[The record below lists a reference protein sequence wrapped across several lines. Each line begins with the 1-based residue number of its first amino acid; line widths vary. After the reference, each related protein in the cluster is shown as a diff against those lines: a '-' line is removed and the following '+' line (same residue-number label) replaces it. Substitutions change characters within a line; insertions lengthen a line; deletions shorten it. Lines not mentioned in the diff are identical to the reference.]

1 MLEGE
6 YTGPEVDIWSLG
18 VVLYFMV
25 SGRRPF
31 DNVSDYVVLQKIK
44 RGKMR
49 KLSNVSR
56 SCADL
61 IKCLL
66 ETAPLKRPSI
76 SEISKHPWCTRDQ
89 QEEKIKEQVEEKEKR
104 KETRSP
110 KGGKRRS
117 KTNKYRGSHL
127 APVIE
132 EWSFSVSLPQSVW
145 RLEDF
150 EEINK

>member
-76 SEISKHPWCTRDQ
+76 SEISKHPWCTREVDQ

-104 KETRSP
+104 NETRSA

-132 EWSFSVSLPQSVW
+132 E
-145 RLEDF
+145 
-150 EEINK
+150 